1 MKKTSIFGKWVLGL
15 FTGLCF
21 LAGGN
26 LTAQNTYVKVTSEA
40 DLTAGDKY
48 LIVYENG
55 KKALSKKSGNTNF
68 REVADVP
75 IAANSITTAIST
87 SEDETLPF
95 EITLGGETDAW
106 TLYDEVSAEYLRL
119 DSDDNNL
126 NSGDSYEWTI
136 SFSDGNAVI
145 TASTFTS
152 RTIRYNTSNPRFACY
167 KSGQQAVQLYKKQ
180 EASPDAPTVSL
191 QPASLNFSTR
201 PNNGVTET
209 ITVTGANLTD
219 DVTVSINGE
228 NANLFTADA
237 STLTATDI
245 MAEGG
250 KTLTITYTP
259 TEAGSHTATLT
270 LSSDDLQN
278 PVTAELSGMAGDIST
293 YSKVESASEL
303 IDGGRYLIVCES
315 YNRAMAGQTNPDYR
329 DYAEVSISQDSITAM
344 TAAASGIN
352 LPFEITLK
360 NENGSWQLYDSA
372 SQQYLYLNADEN
384 HLYSGETAGSWQI
397 TFQDGN
403 ATITPTGYTARS
415 IQYNNSSPRFAC
427 YKGSQQPVQLY
438 KNVEDVQ
445 ESSTPSLNLWQT
457 ALEFPM
463 TKAGDSTLAEFV
475 VTGENITQDISLS
488 ISGEHAEFFSI
499 DRTSLS
505 AEDLN
510 TKENTITVTYAPTE
524 GGVHTAT
531 VSLSS
536 EDLAM
541 PLTVSLK
548 GVSPMEASNIA
559 ALYDYYGNVD
569 EEETFRVAGQIVVT
583 HTDAFNTRIWA
594 QDANMENGASILI
607 FRAKDYG
614 FDSIQAGDVI
624 EGLTGTMS
632 VYNNLLEFLPTEELN
647 VTESGH
653 ALHVDTLSIADI
665 KANILNYQSALIC
678 VKDVEFL
685 ADTTFA
691 TGKNYNLIHGSDTL
705 VFRTDYFGA
714 DYIGQ
719 NIPSEELTITGI
731 LTQFHDD
738 AQITARSLADFALPA
753 DYLAAPVFSP
763 AAGTY
768 TDSMEVSISCA
779 TEDAEIFYAIDDA
792 EFTAYENAFWIK
804 NSCNIHAFATLNGEN
819 SDTTTV
825 AYTIR
830 DTWTPAGD
838 TLLYE
843 PFDAFTTGDWN
854 NDNVAEGSSDIA
866 EDLDD
871 YTLMPGW
878 TGAKVYSVAGT
889 AKMGTSSALGYIA
902 LPALTLDQ
910 DKEMFAVSFRAMA
923 WDGDAT
929 TLRLVVNGDTILV
942 EGLDNNGNN
951 PDNFKSYSFL
961 FENDTEEADICF
973 IGAKTSKGRFF
984 LDDVRVCYMA
994 AEPTLMVDETIEME
1008 AIAGQS
1014 TSTTVNVRGL
1024 YLAEDVTIICPQGHF
1039 SIDPTLLNAD
1049 SVMRSNGANFTVAY
1063 DGTDILDSVSLT
1075 LTSGELSQTVMVY
1088 ARAVEM
1094 TQVANLAGLYDYY
1107 ENLDEEETFRVT
1119 GEIVVTHTDAF
1130 NTRIWAQDAD
1140 MTDGA
1145 SILIFRAGDYGFAD
1159 IETGDVIE
1167 GLTGT
1172 MSVYN
1177 NLLEFLPTEELNVTE
1192 SGHALHVDTLSFTE
1206 IKANLLDYQSAL
1218 VCVENVSFTTP
1229 DSAFATGTNYDL
1241 LQDQDSLVFRTDF
1254 YNADYI
1260 GEDIPTGQLNITGI
1274 LTQYYDDAQ
1283 LTARNMDD
1291 IQIIRVANEAYANS
1305 MEARIYPNPTSGMFY
1320 MDIEGDA
1327 QVDIFAANG
1336 TLVESLELTA
1346 GLHEMNLAHKGIYFV
1361 RISNGKALTVKR
1373 VIVL

>member
-55 KKALSKKSGNTNF
+55 KKALSKKSENTNF
-68 REVADVP
+68 REVADAP
-75 IAANSITTAIST
+75 IADNSITTAIST
-87 SEDETLPF
+87 SENETLPF

-119 DSDDNNL
+119 NSDGNNL

-152 RTIRYNTSNPRFACY
+152 RTIRYNTSDPRFACY

-191 QPASLNFSTR
+191 QPASLNFSAR

-219 DVTVSINGE
+219 DVTVSISGE

-237 STLTATDI
+237 STLTTTDI
-245 MAEGG
+245 MAENG
-250 KTLTITYTP
+250 KTLTITYLP

-344 TAAASGIN
+344 TAATSGIN

-463 TKAGDSTLAEFV
+463 TKEGDSTLAEFV
-475 VTGENITQDISLS
+475 VTGDNITQDISLS

-536 EDLAM
+536 EELAM

-548 GVSPMEASNIA
+548 GVSPTEAANLA
-559 ALYDYYGNVD
+559 ELYDHYGNLD
-569 EEETFRVAGQIVVT
+569 EEETFRVTGDIVVT
-583 HTDAFNTRIWA
+583 HTDSYNTRIWA
-594 QDANMENGASILI
+594 QDADMTEGASILI
-607 FRAKDYG
+607 FQAGNYG
-614 FDSIQAGDVI
+614 FDSIKVGDVI
-624 EGLTGTMS
+624 ENLTGTMS
-632 VYNNLLEFLPTEELN
+632 VYNNLLEFLPTETLS
-647 VTESGH
+647 VSESDR
-653 ALHVDTLSIADI
+653 ALHVDTLTFAEIESNLRD
-665 KANILNYQSALIC
+665 YQSALVC
-678 VKDVEFL
+678 VEDVEFL
-685 ADTTFA
+685 ANTTFA
-691 TGKNYNLIHGSDTL
+691 TGKNYNLLQGSDTL
-705 VFRTDYFGA
+705 VFRTDYFNA

-719 NIPSEELTITGI
+719 AIPSGELTITGI
-731 LTQFHDD
+731 LTQYYEN
-738 AQITARSLADFALPA
+738 AQITARSMADFAMPA
-753 DYLAAPVFSP
+753 GYLAAPTFSP
-763 AAGTY
+763 KAGTY
-768 TDSMEVSISCA
+768 TDSVEVSISCD

-792 EFTAYENAFWIK
+792 GFTAYENAFWIK
-804 NSCNIHAFATLNGEN
+804 NSCSIRAFATLDGAN
-819 SDTTTV
+819 SDTATA

-830 DTWTPAGD
+830 TAWIPSEDTV
-838 TLLYE
+838 LFE
-843 PFDAFTTGDWN
+843 PFDAFAAGDPN
-854 NDNVAEGSSDIA
+854 NESNPADGVNIA
-866 EDLDD
+866 DSLDKF
-871 YTLMPGW
+871 TMMPGW
-878 TGAKVYSVAGT
+878 TGERVYQSLGT
-889 AKMGTSSALGYIA
+889 AKMGGSSNAGYLQ
-902 LPALTLDQ
+902 LPALNLS
-910 DKEMFAVSFRAMA
+910 ENAGSFAISFMA
-923 WDGDAT
+923 KAWNGDAT
-929 TLRLVVNGDTILV
+929 SLNLIVNGDTTVI
-942 EGLDNNGNN
+942 EGLDNKGNSQENMEPYKFVFSNG
-951 PDNFKSYSFL
+951 
-961 FENDTEEADICF
+961 TESTSIRFA
-973 IGAKTSKGRFF
+973 AKQATKARFF
-984 LDDVRVCYMA
+984 LDDVCVYFVPE
-994 AEPTLMVDETIEME
+994 EPTLMVAETVNME
-1008 AIAGQS
+1008 AILGD
-1014 TSTTVNVRGL
+1014 TTEESINVRGL
-1024 YLAEDVTIICPQGHF
+1024 YLTEDVKIACESSNFYTD
-1039 SIDPTLLNAD
+1039 SASLNMG
-1049 SVMRSNGANFTVAY
+1049 SVMSENGSSFNVYYKGIATV
-1063 DGTDILDSVSLT
+1063 DSTTLT
-1075 LTSGELSQTVMVY
+1075 LTSGELSQTIKVY
-1088 ARAVEM
+1088 ARAIER
-1094 TQVANLAGLYDYY
+1094 TEVANLAALYDYY
-1107 ENLDEEETFRVT
+1107 EDLDKEETFRVT

-1145 SILIFRAGDYGFAD
+1145 SILIFRAEDYGFENIKA
-1159 IETGDVIE
+1159 GDVIE

-1172 MSVYN
+1172 MEVYN
-1177 NLLEFLPTEELNVTE
+1177 NLLEFLPTETLTVSE
-1192 SGHALHVDTLSFTE
+1192 SGRALHVDTLSFAE
-1206 IKANLLDYQSAL
+1206 IEANILDYQSAL
-1218 VCVENVSFTTP
+1218 VCVEDVVFATP
-1229 DSAFATGTNYDL
+1229 DSVFATGTNYNLVQESDT
-1241 LQDQDSLVFRTDF
+1241 LVFRTDY

-1260 GEDIPTGQLNITGI
+1260 ETAMPTGNLNITGI
-1274 LTQYYDDAQ
+1274 LTQYFENAQ
-1283 LTARNMDD
+1283 ITARNLAD
-1291 IQIIRVANEAYANS
+1291 IVSVPTANEARETIAI
-1305 MEARIYPNPTSGMFY
+1305 RLYPNPTSGMFY
-1320 MDIEGDA
+1320 LDIERDA
-1327 QVDIFAANG
+1327 QVDIFSANG
-1336 TLVESLELTA
+1336 ALVESSKLTA
-1346 GLHEMNLAHKGIYFV
+1346 GLHEMNLDHKGIYFI
-1361 RISNGKALTVKR
+1361 RISNGKAVTVKR